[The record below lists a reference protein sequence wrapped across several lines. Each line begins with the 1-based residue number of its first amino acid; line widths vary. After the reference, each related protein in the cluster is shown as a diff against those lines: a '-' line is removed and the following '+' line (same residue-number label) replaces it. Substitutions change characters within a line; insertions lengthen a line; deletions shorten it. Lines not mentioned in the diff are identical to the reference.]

1 MSTQHTLVQW
11 RVYEAGVE
19 VPGYHVHDRIVSDVY
34 TGRSSSDGPTQADLQ
49 LMAAAPR
56 LFAALRALYA
66 ICACMELVVEVEGGS
81 AQELTDARKQYDD
94 AMSAAASALHTATGR
109 AEK

>member
-1 MSTQHTLVQW
+1 MAAPKHSPGPW

-49 LMAAAPR
+49 LMAAAPK
-56 LFAALRALYA
+56 LFAALQALYA
-66 ICACMELVVEVEGGS
+66 ICACMDLVVEGGS
-81 AQELTDARKQYDD
+81 AQDLTDARKHYDD
-94 AMSAAASALHTATGR
+94 AMKYAAMALHTATR
-109 AEK
+109 RDEK

>member
-1 MSTQHTLVQW
+1 
-11 RVYEAGVE
+11 
-19 VPGYHVHDRIVSDVY
+19 
-34 TGRSSSDGPTQADLQ
+34 
-49 LMAAAPR
+49 MAAAPR

-66 ICACMELVVEVEGGS
+66 ICACMDLVVEGGS

>member
-1 MSTQHTLVQW
+1 MSTTNPIPGPW
-11 RVYEAGVE
+11 RVYQTAGE
-19 VPGYHVHDRIVSDVY
+19 VPGYYVHDRIVSDVY

-66 ICACMELVVEVEGGS
+66 ICACMDLVVEGGS

-109 AEK
+109 VKN